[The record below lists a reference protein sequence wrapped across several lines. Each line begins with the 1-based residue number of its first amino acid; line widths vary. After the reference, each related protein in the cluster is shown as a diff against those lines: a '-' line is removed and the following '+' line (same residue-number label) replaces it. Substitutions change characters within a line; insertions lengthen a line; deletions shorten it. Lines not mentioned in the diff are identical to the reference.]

1 MVDNRYFPPFFLKLI
16 ILLGKLSEIESIDWE
31 ALVAN
36 D

>member
-1 MVDNRYFPPFFLKLI
+1 MVDNRYFPPFFFKLI
-16 ILLGKLSEIESIDWE
+16 VLLGKLFEIEGIDWE